1 MGNKASSE
9 KMGLQSK
16 NGGLLS
22 PGHQVIQSPTN
33 GPQMSRKTT
42 VIRPPMPSEEELE
55 RRFNE
60 VLIQMDLPPER
71 AKILKSFPNEKKW
84 DTVCDHDLVS
94 AKDAPSVYLRKL
106 RAYLAPH
113 SSKSERKF
121 LGDATSTQVLRDL
134 EISLRTNHI
143 EWVRQ
148 FLSEE
153 CRGLDVLIDYL
164 SSRLKVMREYIE
176 LDEEEQNLSEG
187 GSLGSDS
194 KKNNLS
200 LKSNKHELRRNEFRK
215 SQKRDKDRKLGDPT
229 DDVHVCIMCLRAIM
243 NNKFGFHMV
252 IKHKQAINSIALSLI
267 HKKLRTKALVLELLA
282 AICLLKDGH
291 AIILAAFDNFKQVV
305 IIINYV
311 SLHFIYP

>member
-1 MGNKASSE
+1 
-9 KMGLQSK
+9 
-16 NGGLLS
+16 
-22 PGHQVIQSPTN
+22 
-33 GPQMSRKTT
+33 MSRKTT

-153 CRGLDVLIDYL
+153 SRGLDILIEYL
-164 SSRLKVMREYIE
+164 SSRLLVMRQIIE
-176 LDEEEQNLSEG
+176 MDEEDQQAEG
-187 GSLGSDS
+187 VSMDSVS
-194 KKNNLS
+194 KKS
-200 LKSNKHELRRNEFRK
+200 LAS
-215 SQKRDKDRKLGDPT
+215 
-229 DDVHVCIMCLRAIM
+229 
-243 NNKFGFHMV
+243 
-252 IKHKQAINSIALSLI
+252 IK
-267 HKKLRTKALVLELLA
+267 
-282 AICLLKDGH
+282 
-291 AIILAAFDNFKQVV
+291 
-305 IIINYV
+305 
-311 SLHFIYP
+311 

>member
-113 SSKSERKF
+113 SSKSER
-121 LGDATSTQVLRDL
+121 
-134 EISLRTNHI
+134 N
-143 EWVRQ
+143 
-148 FLSEE
+148 
-153 CRGLDVLIDYL
+153 
-164 SSRLKVMREYIE
+164 
-176 LDEEEQNLSEG
+176 
-187 GSLGSDS
+187 
-194 KKNNLS
+194 
-200 LKSNKHELRRNEFRK
+200 
-215 SQKRDKDRKLGDPT
+215 PT
-229 DDVHVCIMCLRAIM
+229 
-243 NNKFGFHMV
+243 
-252 IKHKQAINSIALSLI
+252 
-267 HKKLRTKALVLELLA
+267 
-282 AICLLKDGH
+282 
-291 AIILAAFDNFKQVV
+291 
-305 IIINYV
+305 
-311 SLHFIYP
+311 